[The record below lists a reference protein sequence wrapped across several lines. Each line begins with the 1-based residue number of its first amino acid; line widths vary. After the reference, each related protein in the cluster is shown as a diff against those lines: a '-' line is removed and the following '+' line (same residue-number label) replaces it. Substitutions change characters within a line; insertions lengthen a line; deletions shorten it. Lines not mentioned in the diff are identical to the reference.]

1 MKTYALFLSASMAVL
16 ALTACS
22 PSNTTSDASDASAIS
37 DESPAAVVETD
48 TVPVTES
55 VATSAASVV
64 VKTTEVYDET
74 VIHDMGQRP
83 GLWQVDH
90 TDPKT
95 HAHYVTKVCVD
106 KDFGPRMQGV
116 HVTAPADRRD
126 YQTKA
131 NWMGNCPTD
140 MRGGDVDGH
149 DGKRVSGYGDHRSD
163 HHDAAPHDPT
173 PPHNGDNHSGDS
185 HSDASHSGYDHSRDG
200 NDHSSSWS
208 RDSQGHGQHSSASSV
223 PSHNPHTTPG
233 EDHANDPGA
242 NDHGA
247 NDHSAS
253 SSRDHQPG

>member
-1 MKTYALFLSASMAVL
+1 MKTYVLAFSASMTVL

-22 PSNTTSDASDASAIS
+22 PSTSTSDVSDASAIS
-37 DESPAAVVETD
+37 DESPAAVVESD

-55 VATSAASVV
+55 VASSAASVV

-140 MRGGDVDGH
+140 MRGGDAVGH
-149 DGKRVSGYGDHRSD
+149 DGKQVSGYGDHRSD
-163 HHDAAPHDPT
+163 HHDDAPHDPV
-173 PPHNGDNHSGDS
+173 PPHNGDAHSGS
-185 HSDASHSGYDHSRDG
+185 
-200 NDHSSSWS
+200 DHSSSWS
-208 RDSQGHGQHSSASSV
+208 HDGQGHDHDQHGSASSV

-233 EDHANDPGA
+233 EDHANDH
-242 NDHGA
+242 N
-247 NDHSAS
+247 SS
-253 SSRDHQPG
+253 SSRSRDHRLG